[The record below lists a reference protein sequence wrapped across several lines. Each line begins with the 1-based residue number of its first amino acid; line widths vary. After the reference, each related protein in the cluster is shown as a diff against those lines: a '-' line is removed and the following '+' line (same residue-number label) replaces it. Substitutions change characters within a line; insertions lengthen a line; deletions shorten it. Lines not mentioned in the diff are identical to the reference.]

1 MLNAAP
7 VAKKATNIT
16 LSADVLAEAKKYG
29 INISQT
35 CETYLRE
42 VLKQERERR
51 WLQENAAFIAAYNE
65 TIEREGLP
73 LDQYRTF

>member
-1 MLNAAP
+1 MLNVAA

-16 LSADVLAEAKKYG
+16 LSADVLAEAKMYG

-35 CETYLRE
+35 CDAHLRE
-42 VLKQERERR
+42 VVRREREVA
-51 WLQENAAFIAAYNE
+51 WLRENAGFIAAYNE
-65 TIEREGLP
+65 TVEEEGLP

>member
-1 MLNAAP
+1 MLNVAA

-16 LSADVLAEAKKYG
+16 LSADVLAEAKLYG

-35 CETYLRE
+35 CDAHLRE
-42 VLKQERERR
+42 VVRREREAA
-51 WLQENAAFIAAYNE
+51 WLRENAGFIAAYNE
-65 TIEREGLP
+65 TVEQEGLP